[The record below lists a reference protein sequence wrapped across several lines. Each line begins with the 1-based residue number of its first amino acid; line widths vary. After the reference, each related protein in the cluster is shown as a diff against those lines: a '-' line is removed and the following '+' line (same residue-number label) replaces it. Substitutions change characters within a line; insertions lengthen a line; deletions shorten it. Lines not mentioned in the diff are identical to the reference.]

1 MNNNTSKVDII
12 LPNYNSSEFVEK
24 TIKSVINQNF
34 RNWKLVIIDDNSN
47 EKTKKIIRKYQ
58 KHKKIKVIWLKKN
71 KGPAYCRN
79 LGISKSFSEYIA
91 FLDSDDIWTRDKLK
105 LQTQF
110 MKTHNHHF
118 TYTNYK
124 TFGAVKRSVTPPS
137 KFSFSTFIRNT
148 SIATSSM
155 IVSRKTIK
163 GIKFT
168 NTNICEDYYF
178 KCKILKRV
186 SFAYCLGVS
195 LTKYRIRNNSLQGN
209 KIKNLYWV
217 WKINSQYNKL
227 NFFSNLLSLFFISIN
242 SIKKYGLK

>member
-58 KHKKIKVIWLKKN
+58 KHKNIKVIWLKKN

-79 LGISKSFSEYIA
+79 LGISKSFSKYIA

-118 TYTNYK
+118 TYTNTK
-124 TFGAVKRSVTPPS
+124 HL
-137 KFSFSTFIRNT
+137 
-148 SIATSSM
+148 
-155 IVSRKTIK
+155 
-163 GIKFT
+163 
-168 NTNICEDYYF
+168 EL
-178 KCKILKRV
+178 LKD
-186 SFAYCLGVS
+186 L
-195 LTKYRIRNNSLQGN
+195 
-209 KIKNLYWV
+209 
-217 WKINSQYNKL
+217 
-227 NFFSNLLSLFFISIN
+227 
-242 SIKKYGLK
+242 